1 MIRLL
6 ASSFGAKRVWPL
18 FLGSVASLSM
28 LRFAQP
34 AQAQRVG
41 FNWKPNDGD
50 KYVDQQNRN
59 CH

>member
-6 ASSFGAKRVWPL
+6 ASLFAAKRVWPL
-18 FLGSVASLSM
+18 FLGSVLSLSM
-28 LRFAQP
+28 LRFMQQS
-34 AQAQRVG
+34 QAQRIG
-41 FNWKPNDGD
+41 FDWEPNDGD